1 MTDWQSEQ
9 AHDLTPLHSEPQAFR
24 NALKPVQTALYSEIS
39 TDDGEPP
46 FFRRQTTTQKYF
58 GGISRTLRAFAS
70 VACIVLIIN
79 LSWLIYN
86 SLVFSSLSGN
96 EYYYSVVTED
106 FLTGAPF
113 NLTGDWQ
120 PRFMQ
125 DPKTGMI
132 PKISKTQGPPNG
144 AHVDPFDVAIAVE
157 RLQTMVELYSNMQNE
172 ASTWER
178 LENK

>member
-1 MTDWQSEQ
+1 MGLARSVEQIVMLPKPHSYISSSTFCRHFFSQGVTISWQ
-9 AHDLTPLHSEPQAFR
+9 H
-24 NALKPVQTALYSEIS
+24 
-39 TDDGEPP
+39 
-46 FFRRQTTTQKYF
+46 
-58 GGISRTLRAFAS
+58 S
-70 VACIVLIIN
+70 VAFQQRKLIKLIKAIN
-79 LSWLIYN
+79 GFIYN

-157 RLQTMVELYSNMQNE
+157 RLQTMVELYSNMKNE
-172 ASTWER
+172 VSTWER